1 LNSTAIAIWPAL
13 VLKRGSNTKTE
24 KAKMLISATAIR
36 TVTIL
41 DEPIEGQSSLW
52 TYKARGVRELTS
64 LS

>member
-24 KAKMLISATAIR
+24 KARMLVNATAVR

-41 DEPIEGQSSLW
+41 DELIE
-52 TYKARGVRELTS
+52 
-64 LS
+64 